1 MRRSFGRRAR
11 IVAFASALVCSGCP
25 SQDLAALNP
34 CTVSAASIRVD
45 QGGISQVDLLFV
57 IDNSNSMASEQL
69 KIAEEL
75 PRLVSVLTNG
85 DRYFGRQDQVPP
97 GLADKDRFFTK
108 ASSLHIGVVSSS
120 MHVMDEL
127 PKGVNPSLR
136 ANVGLVS
143 CTVGDDDGK
152 LRSSTEVAANGISDS
167 KGELVPASP
176 ECGELGDQPRYQD
189 FEAGKG
195 PSAEDVASAF
205 ACVSRLGI
213 EGCPFEQQLEAMWKA
228 VAPSDGDDPEL
239 HTFLNNAHGLGD
251 PIGFNQ
257 GFVREDA
264 ILAVI
269 QVSDE
274 EDCSIQEAGKQ
285 LFSYDPDAIARFG
298 PPSEVNLRCGKYGD
312 AEDLL
317 WPAERYVR
325 GLRSLKPNNE
335 DRIIYAAIVGIPLD
349 AIGRPLDEVL
359 AREDMQFAP
368 DPLNATYPRASCT
381 SASAGGSSVDQAYPP
396 RRFLEVAKGFG
407 TNAVVYSICA
417 DDYAPALNTLIDRIA
432 EKLTGNCL
440 PRQLTPDEK
449 GNVHCEV
456 FELLAKGETQCSKA
470 RGHLDTKP
478 EPHPVREK
486 SGEVVTRPGCK
497 MAQVPVLDQAPSP
510 NKTGW
515 FYDDFGDGLTE
526 CQEGNRQRVSFTFGT
541 LPPGAS
547 AVIECVQP
555 VARIDPLAKGVDAVN
570 SRCHE
575 DGDECAGRSNANDGG
590 HALICVENTCQ
601 ISCENNPDCPA
612 AWVCDQKNGTS
623 KGPKYCQLPTCPPEE
638 TSTDTVSNTG
648 S

>member
-57 IDNSNSMASEQL
+57 IDNSNSMATEQL

-85 DRYFGRQDQVPP
+85 DRYFGREDQVPP

-127 PKGVNPSLR
+127 PSGN
-136 ANVGLVS
+136 NTGLAG
-143 CTVGDDDGK
+143 CIADDEDAR
-152 LRSSTEVAANGISDS
+152 LLSSTDVAANGISNG
-167 KGELVPASP
+167 KVELVPASP
-176 ECGELGDQPRYQD
+176 ECGKLGAQPRYQD

-213 EGCPFEQQLEAMWKA
+213 AGCPFEQQLEAMWKA
-228 VAPSDGDDPEL
+228 VAPSDGDDPKL
-239 HTFLNNAHGLGD
+239 HTFLNDEQGLGD
-251 PIGFNQ
+251 PSGFNA
-257 GFVREDA
+257 GFVRDDA

-274 EDCSIQEAGKQ
+274 EDCSIKDEGKE
-285 LFSYDPDAIARFG
+285 LFSFGEAATARFG
-298 PPSEVNLRCGKYGD
+298 PANKTLNLRCGQFGD
-312 AEDLL
+312 AENLL
-317 WPAERYVR
+317 WPASRYVS
-325 GLRSLKPNNE
+325 GLKSLKPDNP
-335 DRIIYAAIVGIPLD
+335 DRVIFAAIVGIPED
-349 AIGRPLDEVL
+349 AIGESLDEVL
-359 AREDMQFAP
+359 ARDDMQFAV
-368 DPLNATYPRASCT
+368 DPTNTALPRASCT
-381 SASAGGSSVDQAYPP
+381 SVSAGGGSVDQAYPP

-470 RGHLDTKP
+470 RGHLDTKS

-486 SGEVVTRPGCK
+486 NGEVVTRPGCK
-497 MAQVPVLDQAPSP
+497 MAQVPVLNQTPTP

-515 FYDDFGDGLTE
+515 FYDDFGDSLTE

-555 VARIDPLAKGVDAVN
+555 VARIDPQAKGVDAVN

-575 DGDECAGRSNANDGG
+575 GGDECAGRSNADDGG
-590 HALICVENTCQ
+590 YALICVENTCQ

-612 AWVCDQKNGTS
+612 AWVCDPKNGAS
-623 KGPKYCQLPTCPPEE
+623 KGLKYCQLPTCPPEE
-638 TSTDTVSNTG
+638 TSTATVSNTG